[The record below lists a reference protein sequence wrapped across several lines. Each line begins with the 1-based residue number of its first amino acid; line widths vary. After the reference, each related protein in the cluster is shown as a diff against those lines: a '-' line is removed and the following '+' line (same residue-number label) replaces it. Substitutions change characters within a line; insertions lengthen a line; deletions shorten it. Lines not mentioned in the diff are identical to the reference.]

1 MNYDMLFSPMKI
13 GNVEIKN
20 RIVMAPMCMGFGQY
34 NGCAT
39 ETMMNYYEERA
50 KGGVGLIFTEITRI
64 NDITGASS
72 FGQLGKSHDYQIP
85 ALKEM
90 ADRIHK
96 HNCKVMVELHHPGR
110 QNLGLMIGT
119 VPFAISAVNFWVIC
133 IPKFLPALLYRR
145 VKYCRIKIL
154 FHAQ

>member
-1 MNYDMLFSPMKI
+1 MSYDMLFSPMKI

-39 ETMMNYYEERA
+39 ETMMDYYEERA

-72 FGQLGKSHDYQIP
+72 FCKLGMSHD
-85 ALKEM
+85 
-90 ADRIHK
+90 
-96 HNCKVMVELHHPGR
+96 
-110 QNLGLMIGT
+110 
-119 VPFAISAVNFWVIC
+119 
-133 IPKFLPALLYRR
+133 
-145 VKYCRIKIL
+145 
-154 FHAQ
+154 

>member
-72 FGQLGKSHDYQIP
+72 AMIIKYLRLKKWLTEYINIIAKSW
-85 ALKEM
+85 L
-90 ADRIHK
+90 
-96 HNCKVMVELHHPGR
+96 
-110 QNLGLMIGT
+110 
-119 VPFAISAVNFWVIC
+119 NFTI
-133 IPKFLPALLYRR
+133 REG
-145 VKYCRIKIL
+145 KIL
-154 FHAQ
+154 DL

>member
-1 MNYDMLFSPMKI
+1 MSYDMLFSPMKI

-39 ETMMNYYEERA
+39 ETMMDYYEERA

-72 FGQLGKSHDYQIP
+72 FGQLGMSHDYQIP
-85 ALKEM
+85 ALREM

-96 HNCKVMVELHHPGR
+96 HNCKIMVDVVCLQLYQPYKQGFDQLCHGAARPDYAYLLLP
-110 QNLGLMIGT
+110 QLQSI
-119 VPFAISAVNFWVIC
+119 IC
-133 IPKFLPALLYRR
+133 I
-145 VKYCRIKIL
+145 
-154 FHAQ
+154 